1 MRIDPKTEQECQA
14 MEQEQ
19 KKRLLLPVG
28 VYDFEITKALDKTDK
43 NGNPMIDLQLVVYA
57 DNGGMRYVRDWLT
70 VYADFKVRHFA
81 YAVGL
86 VTEYEA
92 GNIEAIDC
100 EGRSGK
106 AKIVIKKD
114 EQYGEQNRVADYIV
128 PDATTTATPAAKPA
142 AAPPVPRG
150 NAPLAED
157 DIPF

>member
-1 MRIDPKTEQECQA
+1 MRINPKTEQECNA
-14 MEQEQ
+14 G
-19 KKRLLLPVG
+19 LILPAG
-28 VYDFEITKALDKTDK
+28 IYDFEVTKALDKTSK
-43 NGNPMIDLQLVVYA
+43 AGNEMIELQLAIYT
-57 DNGGMRYVRDWLT
+57 DDGSMRYVRDWLMDS
-70 VYADFKVRHFA
+70 VAYKLRHFA

-86 VTEYEA
+86 VSEYEA

-114 EQYGEQNRVADYIV
+114 DQYGEQNRVADYIV
-128 PDATTTATPAAKPA
+128 PDATATATTAAKTA

-150 NAPLAED
+150 AAPLAED